1 MHCNMLFILMS
12 PPPLLAQKTTTDIFS
27 LAYGILRRLKI

>member
-12 PPPLLAQKTTTDIFS
+12 PPLLAQKTTTDIFS